1 MTSYFSN
8 FLTNR
13 VLFSEQFSEAAKNI
27 VGMAVILQSAV
38 NLNTTCDFEDVYKQ
52 IGKKENIG
60 KEITHKIY
68 LCLNKIFF
76 TPLSRPDIQ
85 SLASGLDDV
94 ADGIRETAG
103 RIYLYHIDECSPA
116 IRQIAA
122 LLLKA
127 CVGIENAISLLWSQ
141 QNREGVA
148 LSCFEVKSF
157 EQQAARIYYQA
168 LAGLFSDEKNPVRLL
183 KYREI
188 LLSLES
194 TVNKCKSIAD
204 EINMVIING

>member
-1 MTSYFSN
+1 M
-8 FLTNR
+8 
-13 VLFSEQFSEAAKNI
+13 A
-27 VGMAVILQSAV
+27 GMLQSAV
-38 NLNTTCDFEDVYKQ
+38 NLDTTCDFETVYKQ
-52 IGKKENIG
+52 IGKKENTG
-60 KEITHKIY
+60 KEITRKIY
-68 LCLNKIFF
+68 LGLNKIFF

-85 SLASGLDDV
+85 ALASGLDDV

-127 CVGIENAISLLWSQ
+127 CLGIERAISLVWSQ
-141 QNREGVA
+141 QNRASVA
-148 LSCFEVKSF
+148 SSCSEVKNF

-168 LAGLFSDEKNPVRLL
+168 LAGLFSDEKNAIRLL

-194 TVNKCKSIAD
+194 TVNKCKTIAD
-204 EINMVIING
+204 EISVVIMNC

>member
-1 MTSYFSN
+1 MTNYFSN

-13 VLFSEQFSEAAKNI
+13 ALFSEQFSEATKNI
-27 VGMAVILQSAV
+27 VGMAGILQSAV
-38 NLNTTCDFEDVYKQ
+38 NLNTTCDFEAVYIQ

-76 TPLSRPDIQ
+76 TPLNRPDIQ

-103 RIYLYHIDECSPA
+103 RIYLYDIDECSPA

-127 CVGIENAISLLWSQ
+127 CLGIENAVSLLWSQ
-141 QNREGVA
+141 QNRAGIA
-148 LSCFEVKSF
+148 LSCSEVKSF

>member
-1 MTSYFSN
+1 MTNYFSN

-13 VLFSEQFSEAAKNI
+13 ALFSEQFSQATKNI
-27 VGMAVILQSAV
+27 VGMAGMLQSAV
-38 NLNTTCDFEDVYKQ
+38 NLNTPCDFEAVYKQ
-52 IGKKENIG
+52 IGKKEHIG
-60 KEITHKIY
+60 KEITRKIY

-85 SLASGLDDV
+85 GLASGLDDV

-127 CVGIENAISLLWSQ
+127 CLEIEKAISLLWSQ
-141 QNREGVA
+141 QNRAGVA
-148 LSCFEVKSF
+148 LSCSEVKNF

-168 LAGLFSDEKNPVRLL
+168 LAGLFSNEKNPVRLL

-188 LLSLES
+188 LLSLET
-194 TVNKCKSIAD
+194 TVNKCKTIAD

>member
-13 VLFSEQFSEAAKNI
+13 PLFSEQFSQATKNI
-27 VGMAVILQSAV
+27 VGMAGMLQSAV
-38 NLNTTCDFEDVYKQ
+38 NLTSTCDFEAVYQQ
-52 IGKKENIG
+52 IGKKENTG
-60 KEITHKIY
+60 KEITHKIHLY
-68 LCLNKIFF
+68 LNKIFF

-85 SLASGLDDV
+85 CLASRIDGV

-116 IRQIAA
+116 IRQIAG
-122 LLLKA
+122 LLLNA
-127 CVGIENAISLLWSQ
+127 CLEIEKAISLVWSK
-141 QNREGVA
+141 QNRAGVV
-148 LSCFEVKSF
+148 LSCAAVRNF

-168 LAGLFSDEKNPVRLL
+168 LAGLFSDEKNAVRLL

-194 TVNKCKSIAD
+194 TVSKCKTIAD
-204 EINMVIING
+204 EINLVIING